1 MKILIQK
8 KCINLFYRRINKF
21 IIHNRLL
28 KHSFHYFFLLILIY
42 FSCNKEE
49 EIPSFIEIN
58 EINLTSNSSFGE
70 DTENITDIWIYIHEN
85 LQGVYEI
92 PATFPVLNKGLQNIR
107 IRAGVKANGIASTR
121 IQYPFYTS
129 YLDTVELIEN
139 ETINISPSFA
149 YNSSFD
155 AIVED
160 FESSGTII
168 DSTINSEIDFTVQQ
182 NNGNQYG
189 YALIEDPN
197 INFEISTQEL
207 ILPQQ
212 GAPVYLE
219 LDYSSSTEFL
229 VGMYINY
236 SQDVVRR
243 DLIWVTPKQ
252 EWNKIYINL
261 TQTVSESLGAESF
274 KIFLNMRRTDPS
286 LSEEINF
293 DNIKILY

>member
-1 MKILIQK
+1 M
-8 KCINLFYRRINKF
+8 
-21 IIHNRLL
+21 L
-28 KHSFHYFFLLILIY
+28 KHSFPYFIILI
-42 FSCNKEE
+42 FIFISCDKEE
-49 EIPSFIEIN
+49 EIPSYIEIN
-58 EINLTSNSSFGE
+58 DFNLTSNSSFGE
-70 DTENITDIWIYIHEN
+70 NTEDITDVWIYIDEN

-92 PATFPVLNKGLQNIR
+92 PVTFSVLNKGLQNIR
-107 IRAGVKANGIASTR
+107 IKAGVKANGIASTR

-129 YLDTVELIEN
+129 YQDTVELIEN
-139 ETINISPSFA
+139 EIINISPSFA

-182 NNGNQYG
+182 NYGNQYG
-189 YALIEDPN
+189 YALIEEPN
-197 INFEISTQEL
+197 INFEISTEEL

-219 LDYSSSTEFL
+219 LDYKSSTEFL

-236 SQDVVRR
+236 SQDVLRR

>member
-1 MKILIQK
+1 MLKQR
-8 KCINLFYRRINKF
+8 FYFF
-21 IIHNRLL
+21 II
-28 KHSFHYFFLLILIY
+28 LILIF

-49 EIPSFIEIN
+49 EIPSYIEIN
-58 EINLTSNSSFGE
+58 DFNFTSNSSFGE
-70 DTENITDIWIYIHEN
+70 NTENITDVWIYINEN

-92 PATFPVLNKGLQNIR
+92 PVNFPVLNKGLQDIR
-107 IRAGVKANGIASTR
+107 IKAGVKANGIASTR

-129 YLDTVELIEN
+129 YLDTVELVEN
-139 ETINISPSFA
+139 ETINISPSFS

-168 DSTINSEIDFTVQQ
+168 DSTINSEIDFTIQQ
-182 NNGNQYG
+182 NNSNHYG
-189 YALIEDPN
+189 YALIEEPN

-219 LDYSSSTEFL
+219 IDYKSSTEFL

-243 DLIWVTPKQ
+243 DLLWVTPKQ

-261 TQTVSESLGAESF
+261 TQTVSESIGAESF
-274 KIFLNMRRTDPS
+274 KVFLNMRRNEPS
-286 LSEEINF
+286 LFEEIYF

>member
-1 MKILIQK
+1 M
-8 KCINLFYRRINKF
+8 
-21 IIHNRLL
+21 L
-28 KHSFHYFFLLILIY
+28 KHSFPYFIILI
-42 FSCNKEE
+42 FILISCNKEE
-49 EIPSFIEIN
+49 EIPSYIGIN
-58 EINLTSNSSFGE
+58 DFNLTSNSSFGE
-70 DTENITDIWIYIHEN
+70 NTENITDVWIYIDEN

-92 PATFPVLNKGLQNIR
+92 PVTFPVLNKGLQNIR
-107 IRAGVKANGIASTR
+107 IKAGVKANGIASTR

-129 YLDTVELIEN
+129 YLDTVELVEN
-139 ETINISPSFA
+139 ETINILPSFS

-168 DSTINSEIDFTVQQ
+168 DSTINSEIDFTIQQ
-182 NNGNQYG
+182 NNSNHYG
-189 YALIEDPN
+189 YALIEEPN

-219 LDYSSSTEFL
+219 IDYKSSTEFL

-243 DLIWVTPKQ
+243 DLLWVTPKQ

-261 TQTVSESLGAESF
+261 TQTVSESIGAESF
-274 KIFLNMRRTDPS
+274 KVFLNMRRNEPS

-293 DNIKILY
+293 DNLKILY

>member
-1 MKILIQK
+1 M
-8 KCINLFYRRINKF
+8 
-21 IIHNRLL
+21 L
-28 KHSFHYFFLLILIY
+28 KHSFPYFFLLILIS

-70 DTENITDIWIYIHEN
+70 DTENITDIWIYIDEN

-107 IRAGVKANGIASTR
+107 IKAGVKANGIASTR

-219 LDYSSSTEFL
+219 LDYSSTTEFL

>member
-8 KCINLFYRRINKF
+8 KCINLFDRRINKF

-28 KHSFHYFFLLILIY
+28 KHSFHYFFLLILIC

-70 DTENITDIWIYIHEN
+70 DTENITDIWIYIDEN

-107 IRAGVKANGIASTR
+107 IKAGVKANGIASTR

-139 ETINISPSFA
+139 EIINISPSFA

>member
-21 IIHNRLL
+21 IIHNQLL
-28 KHSFHYFFLLILIY
+28 KHSFPYFIILI
-42 FSCNKEE
+42 FIFISCDKEE
-49 EIPSFIEIN
+49 EIPSYIEIN
-58 EINLTSNSSFGE
+58 DFNLTSNSSFGE
-70 DTENITDIWIYIHEN
+70 NTENITDVWIYIDEN

-92 PATFPVLNKGLQNIR
+92 PVTFPVLNKGLQNIR
-107 IRAGVKANGIASTR
+107 IKAGVKANGIASTR

-129 YLDTVELIEN
+129 YLDTVELVEN
-139 ETINISPSFA
+139 ETINISPSFS

-160 FESSGTII
+160 FESSGTIV
-168 DSTINSEIDFTVQQ
+168 DSTINSEIDFTIQQ
-182 NNGNQYG
+182 NNSNHYG
-189 YALIEDPN
+189 YALIEEPN

-219 LDYSSSTEFL
+219 IDYKSSTEFL

-243 DLIWVTPKQ
+243 DLLWVTPKQ

-261 TQTVSESLGAESF
+261 TQTVSESIGAESF
-274 KIFLNMRRTDPS
+274 KVFLNMRRNEPS

>member
-1 MKILIQK
+1 M
-8 KCINLFYRRINKF
+8 
-21 IIHNRLL
+21 L
-28 KHSFHYFFLLILIY
+28 KHNFSFFIVLILFC

-49 EIPSFIEIN
+49 EIPSYIEIN
-58 EINLTSNSSFGE
+58 DFSLTSNLSFGE
-70 DTENITDIWIYIHEN
+70 NTENITDVWIYIDEN

-92 PATFPVLNKGLQNIR
+92 PVTFPVLNEGLQNIR
-107 IRAGVKANGIASTR
+107 IKAGVKANGIASTR

-129 YLDTVELIEN
+129 YKDTVELIEN
-139 ETINISPSFA
+139 KTVNISPSFS
-149 YNSSFD
+149 YNNSFD

-168 DSTINSEIDFTVQQ
+168 DSTINSEIDFTIQQ
-182 NNGNQYG
+182 NNSNHYG
-189 YALIEDPN
+189 YALIEEPN

-219 LDYSSSTEFL
+219 LDYKSSTEFL

-236 SQDVVRR
+236 SQDVIRR

-261 TQTVSESLGAESF
+261 TQTISESIGAESF
-274 KIFLNMRRTDPS
+274 KIFLNMRRNEPS

>member
-21 IIHNRLL
+21 IIHNQLL
-28 KHSFHYFFLLILIY
+28 KHSFPYFFLLILIS

-70 DTENITDIWIYIHEN
+70 DTENITDIWIYLDEN

-107 IRAGVKANGIASTR
+107 IKAGVKANGIASTR

>member
-1 MKILIQK
+1 LKILIQK

-21 IIHNRLL
+21 IIHNQLL
-28 KHSFHYFFLLILIY
+28 KHSFPYFIILI
-42 FSCNKEE
+42 FIFISCNKEE
-49 EIPSFIEIN
+49 EIPSYIGIN
-58 EINLTSNSSFGE
+58 DFNLTSNSSFGE
-70 DTENITDIWIYIHEN
+70 NTENITDVWIYIDEN

-92 PATFPVLNKGLQNIR
+92 PVTFPVLNKGLQNIR
-107 IRAGVKANGIASTR
+107 IKAGVKANGIASTR

-129 YLDTVELIEN
+129 YLDTVELVEN
-139 ETINISPSFA
+139 ETINILPSFS

-168 DSTINSEIDFTVQQ
+168 DSTINSEIDFTIQQ
-182 NNGNQYG
+182 NNSNHYG
-189 YALIEDPN
+189 YALIEEPN

-219 LDYSSSTEFL
+219 IDYKSSTEFL

-243 DLIWVTPKQ
+243 DLLWVTPKQ

-261 TQTVSESLGAESF
+261 TQTVSESIGAESF
-274 KIFLNMRRTDPS
+274 KVFLNMRRNEPS

-293 DNIKILY
+293 DNLKILY

>member
-1 MKILIQK
+1 
-8 KCINLFYRRINKF
+8 
-21 IIHNRLL
+21 LL
-28 KHSFHYFFLLILIY
+28 KHSFHYFFLLILIC

-70 DTENITDIWIYIHEN
+70 DTENITDIWIYIDEN

-107 IRAGVKANGIASTR
+107 IKAGVKANGIASTR

>member
-1 MKILIQK
+1 MLKHNFSFLIILI
-8 KCINLFYRRINKF
+8 F
-21 IIHNRLL
+21 IFI
-28 KHSFHYFFLLILIY
+28 
-42 FSCNKEE
+42 SCNKEE
-49 EIPSFIEIN
+49 EIPSYIGIN
-58 EINLTSNSSFGE
+58 DFNLTSNSSFGE
-70 DTENITDIWIYIHEN
+70 NTENITDVWIYIDEN

-92 PATFPVLNKGLQNIR
+92 PVTFPVLNKGLQNIR
-107 IRAGVKANGIASTR
+107 IKAGVKANGIASTR

-129 YLDTVELIEN
+129 YLDTVELVEN
-139 ETINISPSFA
+139 ETINILPSFS

-168 DSTINSEIDFTVQQ
+168 DSTINSEIDFTIQQ
-182 NNGNQYG
+182 NNSNHYG
-189 YALIEDPN
+189 YALIEEPN

-219 LDYSSSTEFL
+219 IDYKSSTEFL

-243 DLIWVTPKQ
+243 DLLWVTPKQ

-261 TQTVSESLGAESF
+261 TQTVSESIGAESF
-274 KIFLNMRRTDPS
+274 KVFLNMRRNEPS

-293 DNIKILY
+293 DNLKILY